1 MIRLLILTLVG
12 GFSFAFGGFLG
23 TDTEN
28 ASADNA
34 EINIKKEGTFLD
46 KFKDIFSSSKGDPT
60 DPERDK
66 VIQKTVLTVLEQV
79 HFDPVEL
86 TDEFSSEV
94 FDDFLGAID
103 GRKRFLTKEDIATL
117 EVYRDQLDDQANQG
131 SLEFFDLAIG
141 ILEERIEES
150 KTICKE
156 VLASPFDFKAE
167 EIHEF
172 DPDKKDYPAN
182 AEARKEV
189 WRKMLK
195 YDALDELEGALT
207 KQEKDLKS
215 EDQEVVD
222 NAKEEK
228 KTLVEME
235 TAARE
240 AVGETFTEWFKNIGK
255 VKRSDRYEAYINAFT
270 HIFDPHSDYFN
281 PKEKQDFDISMG
293 GKLEGI
299 GARLRTEGDLT
310 QVVSIVPGGPVWK
323 NKEIEVNDYI
333 LAVTQKEEEAVD
345 VFGMRI
351 DDVVSMIRGD
361 KGTFVTLKIQKKD
374 GSSKDVELERDVVNI
389 EDSFAK
395 SAILDLP
402 GTVDEVGY
410 IHLPKFY
417 SSFDG
422 PEGNSCAVDVGEE
435 IEKLKKNNVN
445 GIILDLRSNGGGSL
459 PDVVDMTGL
468 FIEDGP
474 IVQVKPR
481 GRAPFIYN
489 DKDEEVKYDGPLIVL
504 INSFSASASE
514 ILAAALQ
521 DYDRALIVGTQSY
534 GKGTV
539 QRFIDLDRA
548 VRGNSEFKPLGALKI
563 TMQKFYRIDGGSTQ
577 LRGVTPDINLPDRYS
592 LIDVGE
598 REYPHAMAWSELSA
612 LEFDQDVYKINN
624 KEYFKNISEQRIAQS
639 DQFALINEQAKWYKE
654 NRDKTS
660 YSLNLD
666 NHRAFLE
673 AKEEESEKFSVIMS
687 ENIEGLV
694 IKNLPEDEESI
705 AFDETTQARNES
717 WIKARNKDIYLAEA
731 LAIMRDVINGKAYTS
746 IRKDEIEKTNP

>member
-1 MIRLLILTLVG
+1 
-12 GFSFAFGGFLG
+12 
-23 TDTEN
+23 
-28 ASADNA
+28 
-34 EINIKKEGTFLD
+34 
-46 KFKDIFSSSKGDPT
+46 
-60 DPERDK
+60 
-66 VIQKTVLTVLEQV
+66 
-79 HFDPVEL
+79 
-86 TDEFSSEV
+86 
-94 FDDFLGAID
+94 
-103 GRKRFLTKEDIATL
+103 
-117 EVYRDQLDDQANQG
+117 
-131 SLEFFDLAIG
+131 
-141 ILEERIEES
+141 
-150 KTICKE
+150 
-156 VLASPFDFKAE
+156 
-167 EIHEF
+167 
-172 DPDKKDYPAN
+172 
-182 AEARKEV
+182 
-189 WRKMLK
+189 MLK
-195 YDALDELEGALT
+195 YDALDELEGKLA
-207 KQEKDLKS
+207 KQEKDLASDDK
-215 EDQEVVD
+215 EIVD
-222 NAKEEK
+222 KAKENK
-228 KTLVEME
+228 KTLTEME
-235 TAARE
+235 VDSRK
-240 AVGETFTEWFKNIGK
+240 AVGETFEEWFKNIEK
-255 VKRSDRYEAYINAFT
+255 VKRSDRYEAYLNAFT

-333 LAVTQKEEEAVD
+333 LAVTQKDGEPVD

-374 GSSKDVELERDVVNI
+374 GSSQDVELERDVVNI

-402 GTVDEVGY
+402 GTVDQVGY

-435 IEKLKKNNVN
+435 IEKLKENNVN

-459 PDVVDMTGL
+459 KDVVDMTGL

-481 GRAPFIYN
+481 DRKPFIYKDE
-489 DKDEEVKYDGPLIVL
+489 DKDVKYDGPLIVL

-514 ILAAALQ
+514 ILAAAVQ
-521 DYDRALIVGTQSY
+521 DYDRALVVGTQSF

-577 LRGVTPDINLPDRYS
+577 LRGVSPDINLPDRYS

-598 REYPHAMAWSELSA
+598 REYPNAMEWSELSA
-612 LEFDQDVYKINN
+612 LDYNQDVYKIND
-624 KEYFKNISEQRIAQS
+624 KDYFRNISEKRIANN
-639 DQFALINEQAKWYKE
+639 DQFSLIKEQAQWYKE
-654 NRDKTS
+654 NREKTT

-666 NHRAFLE
+666 KHRAFLKD
-673 AKEEESEKFSVIMS
+673 KEDESEKFSSIMK
-687 ENIEGLV
+687 ENVDGLV
-694 IKNLPEDEESI
+694 IKNLPQDEEAI
-705 AFDETTQARNES
+705 EFDETTKARNED
-717 WIKARNKDIYLAEA
+717 WIKARNKDIYLAES
-731 LAIMRDVINGKAYTS
+731 LEIMRDIINGKAYTS
-746 IRKDEIEKTNP
+746 VRKDMIEKTNP

>member
-1 MIRLLILTLVG
+1 MIRLLILALVG
-12 GFSFAFGGFLG
+12 GFSFVFGGFLG
-23 TDTEN
+23 TDNFST
-28 ASADNA
+28 SDNS
-34 EINIKKEGTFLD
+34 EIALEKEGSVLD
-46 KFKDIFSSSKGDPT
+46 RVMDFFSDSNGDPS
-60 DPERDK
+60 DPEREK
-66 VIQKTVLTVLEQV
+66 VIQKTVLTVIEQV

-86 TDEFSSEV
+86 TDELSSQV
-94 FDDFLGAID
+94 FDDFLSAID
-103 GRKRFLTKEDIATL
+103 GRKRFLTKEDILLL
-117 EVYRDQLDDQANQG
+117 EEYREQLDDQANLG
-131 SLEFFDLAIG
+131 SLEFFDLAIS

-150 KTICKE
+150 KSIYKSILE
-156 VLASPFDFKAE
+156 KPFDFTVNE
-167 EIHEF
+167 SHEF
-172 DPDKKDYPAN
+172 DPEKKDYPAD
-182 AEARKEV
+182 AIARKEV

-195 YDALDELEGALT
+195 YDALDELESKLA
-207 KQEKDLKS
+207 KQEKDMASDDK
-215 EDQEVVD
+215 EIADK
-222 NAKEEK
+222 AKEDK
-228 KTLVEME
+228 KTLTQLEE
-235 TAARE
+235 ASRK
-240 AVGETFTEWFKNIGK
+240 AVGETFEEWFKNIEK
-255 VKRSDRYEAYINAFT
+255 VKRSDRYEAYLNAFT

-333 LAVTQKEEEAVD
+333 LAVTQKDGEPVD

-374 GSSKDVELERDVVNI
+374 GSSQDVELERDVVNI

-402 GTVDEVGY
+402 GTVDQVGY

-435 IEKLKKNNVN
+435 IEKLKANNVN

-459 PDVVDMTGL
+459 KDVVDMTGL

-481 GRAPFIYN
+481 DRKPFIYKDE
-489 DKDEEVKYDGPLIVL
+489 DKDVKYDGPLIVL

-514 ILAAALQ
+514 ILAAAVQ
-521 DYDRALIVGTQSY
+521 DYDRALVVGTQSF

-598 REYPHAMAWSELSA
+598 REYPNAMEWSELSA
-612 LEFDQDVYKINN
+612 LDYNQDVYKINN
-624 KEYFKNISEQRIAQS
+624 KDYFKNISEKRVANN
-639 DQFALINEQAKWYKE
+639 DQFSLIKEQAQWYKE
-654 NRDKTS
+654 NREKTT

-666 NHRAFLE
+666 EHRAFLKD
-673 AKEEESEKFSVIMS
+673 KEEESEKFSAIMK
-687 ENIEGLV
+687 ENVDGLV
-694 IKNLPEDEESI
+694 IKNLPQDEEAI
-705 AFDETTQARNES
+705 DFDETTKARNED
-717 WIKARNKDIYLAEA
+717 WIKARNKDIYLAES
-731 LAIMRDVINGKAYTS
+731 LQIMRDIINGKAYTS
-746 IRKDEIEKTNP
+746 VRKNVIEKNNP